1 MITSSPK
8 GQTNSARN
16 TIMKPVFAAVLALAC
31 VVGSTDGF
39 ARGVGLG
46 GAHGFAHGG
55 GMGRGSVRDFGN
67 PAPQMPAFE
76 NRIPAPLA
84 APQQAPVINGPMS
97 QPSLRGM

>member
-1 MITSSPK
+1 
-8 GQTNSARN
+8 
-16 TIMKPVFAAVLALAC
+16 MKPVFAAVLALAC
-31 VVGSTDGF
+31 VVGSTDSF

-67 PAPQMPAFE
+67 PAPQVPAFE

>member
-1 MITSSPK
+1 
-8 GQTNSARN
+8 
-16 TIMKPVFAAVLALAC
+16 MKSLFAAVLALAC
-31 VVGSTDGF
+31 MVGSTDGF
-39 ARGVGLG
+39 AG
-46 GAHGFAHGG
+46 GAHGFAHSGA
-55 GMGRGSVRDFGN
+55 GMGRGPTIDFGN

>member
-1 MITSSPK
+1 
-8 GQTNSARN
+8 
-16 TIMKPVFAAVLALAC
+16 MKPVFAAVLTLAC

-39 ARGVGLG
+39 ARGAGLG
-46 GAHGFAHGG
+46 GAHGG
-55 GMGRGSVRDFGN
+55 GMGRGSVPDFGN

-84 APQQAPVINGPMS
+84 APQQPPVINGPMS